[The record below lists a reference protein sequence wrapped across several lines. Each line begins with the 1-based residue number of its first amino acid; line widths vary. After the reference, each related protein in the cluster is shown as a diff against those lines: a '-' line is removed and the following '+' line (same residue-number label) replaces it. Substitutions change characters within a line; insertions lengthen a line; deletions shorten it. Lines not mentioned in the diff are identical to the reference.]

1 MQIITRNQWL
11 SITLL
16 AVLGASLGGC
26 GFSMSQAKEKLE
38 AGGMTGVELTPSQG
52 GGFDFT
58 GVKNGQKCSGTI
70 QGESSPASES
80 DTVDMT
86 CGAE

>member
-1 MQIITRNQWL
+1 
-11 SITLL
+11 
-16 AVLGASLGGC
+16 
-26 GFSMSQAKEKLE
+26 
-38 AGGMTGVELTPSQG
+38 MTGVELTPNQG